1 MPVSQSLPT
10 ASQPETASNIGLKV
24 VTPATAT
31 PPDVNKKGCLT
42 CLKVVWIGEP
52 SCAPRAVGN
61 ILAHP
66 LGTDWQH
73 SNMQPY
79 CQECWEEETAVLDSL
94 SADHC
99 AKGGK
104 RKKKKMTQVVDKNAI
119 IVAAGNKAIA
129 VAVAK
134 AGNKAVAVKK
144 KNPKA
149 VATKKKGVAAK
160 KKGVAAKKKGVAAK
174 KKGVAVKKNGVAA
187 KKKSSKIVVNKKKV
201 KKKQLGGVQT
211 TMEAALETAIVK
223 ETENNDPV
231 EEVSPPVTPW
241 AVSPSFYY
249 GW

>member
-1 MPVSQSLPT
+1 M
-10 ASQPETASNIGLKV
+10 
-24 VTPATAT
+24 
-31 PPDVNKKGCLT
+31 T

-160 KKGVAAKKKGVAAK
+160 KKGVA
-174 KKGVAVKKNGVAA
+174 VKKNGVAA

-201 KKKQLGGVQT
+201 KKNSWAGFEL
-211 TMEAALETAIVK
+211 
-223 ETENNDPV
+223 
-231 EEVSPPVTPW
+231 PW
-241 AVSPSFYY
+241 KLLLKLPS
-249 GW
+249 